1 MDSLPTELSG
11 KPWLRDIPIIKI
23 DMVKKKQIFI
33 NCIVKT
39 HDLETNP
46 VQYIVQLIVKFYELL
61 SVLRGLPSVPIVIL
75 HDLLRNA
82 EELITKLDRESLIY
96 CEIVVPI
103 CFYNGKSLS
112 NVS

>member
-1 MDSLPTELSG
+1 M
-11 KPWLRDIPIIKI
+11 KI
-23 DMVKKKQIFI
+23 
-33 NCIVKT
+33 

-46 VQYIVQLIVKFYELL
+46 VQHIMQLIVKFYELL
-61 SVLRGLPSVPIVIL
+61 PVLRGLPSAPVVTF
-75 HDLLRNA
+75 HDLLRTT
-82 EELITKLDRESLIY
+82 EKLIIQFDSEILIY

>member
-1 MDSLPTELSG
+1 
-11 KPWLRDIPIIKI
+11 
-23 DMVKKKQIFI
+23 MVKKKQIFI

-46 VQYIVQLIVKFYELL
+46 VQYIVQLTVKFYELL